1 MANESDHELYGWV
14 DLRSKRWLLDST
26 PRIRYTVI
34 TAYQGVS
41 AMPIVQIQKRM
52 LISLAQIAKDVNLH
66 EGDHILIEQRDG
78 GIFLRPVDWVDK
90 NQKYFWTK
98 EWQEKMRR
106 SQDALDNGDYKT
118 FDNMEDA
125 IKDLEALIDA
135 SGNKNQ
141 TI

>member
-1 MANESDHELYGWV
+1 
-14 DLRSKRWLLDST
+14 
-26 PRIRYTVI
+26 
-34 TAYQGVS
+34 
-41 AMPIVQIQKRM
+41 MPIVQIQKRM

>member
-1 MANESDHELYGWV
+1 
-14 DLRSKRWLLDST
+14 
-26 PRIRYTVI
+26 
-34 TAYQGVS
+34 
-41 AMPIVQIQKRM
+41 MPIVQIQKRM

-106 SQDALDNGDYKT
+106 SQDALDNGEYKT

>member
-1 MANESDHELYGWV
+1 
-14 DLRSKRWLLDST
+14 
-26 PRIRYTVI
+26 
-34 TAYQGVS
+34 
-41 AMPIVQIQKRM
+41 MPIVQIQKRM

-66 EGDHILIEQRDG
+66 EGDHVLIEKRDD

-106 SQDALDNGDYKT
+106 SQDALDKGEYKT

-125 IKDLEALIDA
+125 IKDLEALA
-135 SGNKNQ
+135 NANSNQ
-141 TI
+141 DKTI

>member
-1 MANESDHELYGWV
+1 
-14 DLRSKRWLLDST
+14 
-26 PRIRYTVI
+26 
-34 TAYQGVS
+34 VS

>member
-1 MANESDHELYGWV
+1 
-14 DLRSKRWLLDST
+14 
-26 PRIRYTVI
+26 
-34 TAYQGVS
+34 
-41 AMPIVQIQKRM
+41 MPIVQIQKRM

-106 SQDALDNGDYKT
+106 SQDALDHDEYKT

-141 TI
+141 TIFSKEIP